1 MNNNRTFGP
10 GELLRAPGEVMDF
23 AEGKAADWRLAASLA
38 ATTAVGCALFGFAM
52 GSFVDLKVA
61 ALDAAKMV
69 GVAVFS
75 FVLCFPTLYVFTAIG
90 GSRLTAARLAV
101 LGLVCTATLGCLLA
115 ALSPIL
121 WLFAVSTEK
130 SAFIIIMSCVFAALS
145 FVFAARPAVTA
156 VQKGIVATKAG
167 LNVWLVVFAVVAL
180 QAVTLVRPML
190 APVGSQCW
198 PCGKCFFIEH
208 FISAVM

>member
-1 MNNNRTFGP
+1 M
-10 GELLRAPGEVMDF
+10 
-23 AEGKAADWRLAASLA
+23 
-38 ATTAVGCALFGFAM
+38 
-52 GSFVDLKVA
+52 
-61 ALDAAKMV
+61 
-69 GVAVFS
+69 
-75 FVLCFPTLYVFTAIG
+75 FTAIG

-130 SAFIIIMSCVFAALS
+130 SASIIIISCVFAALS
-145 FVFAARPAVTA
+145 LVFAARPAVTA

-180 QAVTLVRPML
+180 QTVTLVRPML
-190 APVGSQCW
+190 APIGSQCW